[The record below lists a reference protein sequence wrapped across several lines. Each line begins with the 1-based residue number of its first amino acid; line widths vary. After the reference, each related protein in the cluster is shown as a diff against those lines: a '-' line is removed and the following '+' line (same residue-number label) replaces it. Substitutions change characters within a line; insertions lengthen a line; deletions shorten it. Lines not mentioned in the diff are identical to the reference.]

1 MRAGILAIAA
11 AGLAAVAASWF
22 MWWAT
27 KRSAAWAMAAGS
39 LMALI
44 ALLGAVLIA
53 WVLTRATFGP

>member
-1 MRAGILAIAA
+1 
-11 AGLAAVAASWF
+11 

-44 ALLGAVLIA
+44 ALVGAVLIA

>member
-1 MRAGILAIAA
+1 VQILVIAV
-11 AGLAAVAASWF
+11 AGLAAVAASCF

-44 ALLGAVLIA
+44 ALVGAVLIA
-53 WVLTRATFGP
+53 WALTRAAYGP